1 MTKGFLSLILSIVI
15 PTVTKYF
22 VTMAAFGCVK
32 AFPENFLFSRNAIF
46 WKGKCIQVFGCARN
60 SFYGNEILVFVS
72 GIRFTKMRFTENHF
86 QRLFPENIFRKM
98 KFIFLQKIISHVWF
112 VQHYLNKPV
121 TIHKYS
127 SKFKHLHCLNTSVT
141 VQKYSSTST
150 SKIIL

>member
-1 MTKGFLSLILSIVI
+1 MGFIE
-15 PTVTKYF
+15 TW
-22 VTMAAFGCVK
+22 AAFGCVK
-32 AFPENFLFSRNAIF
+32 AFSKNILFSGNAIF
-46 WKGKCIQVFGCARN
+46 RKGKCIQVFGCARN

-72 GIRFTKMRFTENHF
+72 GIRFTEWDLRK
-86 QRLFPENIFRKM
+86 IIYSVCFRK
-98 KFIFLQKIISHVWF
+98 IFSEKWNSFFYRTSFLNFFEF

-150 SKIIL
+150 SKIILWIYPSSFK

>member
-1 MTKGFLSLILSIVI
+1 M
-15 PTVTKYF
+15 
-22 VTMAAFGCVK
+22 FGCVK
-32 AFPENFLFSRNAIF
+32 AFSENFLFSRNAIF
-46 WKGKCIQVFGCARN
+46 RKGKCIQVFGCAQN

-72 GIRFTKMRFTENHF
+72 GIRFTEMRFTENHF

-98 KFIFLQKIISHVWF
+98 KFIFLQNIISHVWF

-141 VQKYSSTST
+141 VQKFSSTST
-150 SKIIL
+150 SKIILRIYPYSFK